1 MSFYDTYQKAQK
13 EEKEAEAQ
21 RKSEEF
27 DKTWDMRTQA
37 QKDRFLKTVHLLDD
51 LDENIKRAEKIRKDR
66 QEQKRYLPD
75 ELDFS
80 PANMARKQRE
90 QREHMR
96 AREHERALHKQEIIN
111 AERAAE
117 AAEKAM
123 LEYENSFPGIV
134 ARVLRHLLK
143 IPRKQQELEPL
154 DSDDEEMRFKFAAR
168 KRSHV
173 RLASRK
179 RSHVRLASRK
189 RSHVR
194 LAARKRSH
202 VRLASRKRSH
212 VRLAARKRSPAK
224 LKLAARKRSHKRSH
238 ARLSFCKA

>member
-1 MSFYDTYQKAQK
+1 MNKYITQEYERHRQKM
-13 EEKEAEAQ
+13 EDFET
-21 RKSEEF
+21 S
-27 DKTWDMRTQA
+27 
-37 QKDRFLKTVHLLDD
+37 
-51 LDENIKRAEKIRKDR
+51 KRANEVNRHLSRAATHQSSITG
-66 QEQKRYLPD
+66 YLPD

-80 PANMARKQRE
+80 PANMARKQREQRE

-117 AAEKAM
+117 AAEKVM
-123 LEYENSFPGIV
+123 LEYENSFPGTV
-134 ARVLRHLLK
+134 ARVLRHFLK
-143 IPRKQQELEPL
+143 RPLKQQELEAL

-194 LAARKRSH
+194 LASRKRSH
-202 VRLASRKRSH
+202 VRLASRKRSPAKLKLAARKRSHKRSH

-238 ARLSFCKA
+238 ARLSFCKAY

>member
-27 DKTWDMRTQA
+27 SKAWDMRTHA
-37 QKDRFLKTVHLLDD
+37 QKDRFIKTAHLLDD

-90 QREHMR
+90 QREHMHAKR
-96 AREHERALHKQEIIN
+96 HELALQKQEIIN

-117 AAEKAM
+117 AAEKVM
-123 LEYENSFPGIV
+123 LEYENSFPGTV

-143 IPRKQQELEPL
+143 IPRKQQELEAL

-173 RLASRK
+173 RLA
-179 RSHVRLASRK
+179 A
-189 RSHVR
+189 
-194 LAARKRSH
+194 
-202 VRLASRKRSH
+202 RKRSH

-224 LKLAARKRSHKRSH
+224 LASRKRSPAKLKLASRKLSHTRSH

>member
-27 DKTWDMRTQA
+27 SKTWDMRTQA
-37 QKDRFLKTVHLLDD
+37 QKNRFIKTAHLLDN

-90 QREHMR
+90 QREHMYAKR
-96 AREHERALHKQEIIN
+96 HELALQKQEIVN

-117 AAEKAM
+117 AAEKVM
-123 LEYENSFPGIV
+123 LEYENSFPGTV

-143 IPRKQQELEPL
+143 IPRKQQGLEAL

-173 RLASRK
+173 RLAARK

-202 VRLASRKRSH
+202 VRLASRKRS
-212 VRLAARKRSPAK
+212 PAK
-224 LKLAARKRSHKRSH
+224 LKLASRKRSHKRSH

>member
-179 RSHVRLASRK
+179 RSHVRLA
-189 RSHVR
+189 
-194 LAARKRSH
+194 
-202 VRLASRKRSH
+202 
-212 VRLAARKRSPAK
+212 ARKRSPAK

>member
-1 MSFYDTYQKAQK
+1 MIDSIASEMSFLHRHFQKNQFSGSNVFFLIFLNYNKMNKYITQEYERHRQK
-13 EEKEAEAQ
+13 MEDFET
-21 RKSEEF
+21 S
-27 DKTWDMRTQA
+27 
-37 QKDRFLKTVHLLDD
+37 
-51 LDENIKRAEKIRKDR
+51 KRANEVNRHLSRAATHQSSITG
-66 QEQKRYLPD
+66 YLPD

-117 AAEKAM
+117 AAEKVM
-123 LEYENSFPGIV
+123 LEYENSFPGTV
-134 ARVLRHLLK
+134 ARVLRHFLK
-143 IPRKQQELEPL
+143 RPLKQQELEAL
-154 DSDDEEMRFKFAAR
+154 DSDDEEMRFKF
-168 KRSHV
+168 
-173 RLASRK
+173 ASRK

-202 VRLASRKRSH
+202 VRLASRKRS
-212 VRLAARKRSPAK
+212 PAK

-238 ARLSFCKA
+238 ARLSFCKAY

>member
-13 EEKEAEAQ
+13 EEKETEAQ

-27 DKTWDMRTQA
+27 SKTWDMRTQA
-37 QKDRFLKTVHLLDD
+37 QKDRFIKTAHLLDD
-51 LDENIKRAEKIRKDR
+51 LDENIKRADKIRKDR

-117 AAEKAM
+117 AAEKVM
-123 LEYENSFPGIV
+123 LEYENSFPGTV

-143 IPRKQQELEPL
+143 IPRKQQELEAL

-173 RLASRK
+173 RLA
-179 RSHVRLASRK
+179 
-189 RSHVR
+189 
-194 LAARKRSH
+194 ARKRSH
-202 VRLASRKRSH
+202 VRLAS
-212 VRLAARKRSPAK
+212 RKRSPAK

-238 ARLSFCKA
+238 ARLSFCKAY

>member
-1 MSFYDTYQKAQK
+1 MEDFETS
-13 EEKEAEAQ
+13 
-21 RKSEEF
+21 
-27 DKTWDMRTQA
+27 
-37 QKDRFLKTVHLLDD
+37 
-51 LDENIKRAEKIRKDR
+51 KRANEVNRHLSRAATHQSSITG
-66 QEQKRYLPD
+66 YLPD

-117 AAEKAM
+117 AAEKVM
-123 LEYENSFPGIV
+123 LEYENSFPGTV
-134 ARVLRHLLK
+134 ARVLRHFLK
-143 IPRKQQELEPL
+143 RPLKQQELEAL
-154 DSDDEEMRFKFAAR
+154 DSDDEEMRFKFASR

-194 LAARKRSH
+194 LASRKRSH

-238 ARLSFCKA
+238 ARLSFCKAY

>member
-27 DKTWDMRTQA
+27 DKIWDMRTQA
-37 QKDRFLKTVHLLDD
+37 QKDRFIKTAHLLDD

-90 QREHMR
+90 QREHMYAKR
-96 AREHERALHKQEIIN
+96 HELALQKQEIVN

-117 AAEKAM
+117 AAEKVM

-143 IPRKQQELEPL
+143 IPRKQQGLEAL
-154 DSDDEEMRFKFAAR
+154 DSDDEETIAA
-168 KRSHV
+168 
-173 RLASRK
+173 
-179 RSHVRLASRK
+179 RK

-202 VRLASRKRSH
+202 VRLAVRKRSH
-212 VRLAARKRSPAK
+212 VRLAVRKRSHVRLASRKRSPAK